1 MAFFLFKYFFQK
13 FDGNKNRFHDIYIII
28 DFNTVNYKL
37 FHCGA
42 SSKDSGNKINT
53 ISKVEDKDLNCN
65 LIDEILNNNELIIK

>member
-13 FDGNKNRFHDIYIII
+13 FGNKNRFHDRYIII

-53 ISKVEDKDLNCN
+53 ITKVEDKDLYYN